1 MNHPNL
7 IQDAYRLLQGEISPE
22 AGIKLDLPHEEV
34 TPLAVLLEQYDMT
47 PVRQCQLLS
56 IYIAIKLALQRH
68 SECSSLAPGEALT
81 RKVLDGDYLYS
92 FYVELCLKWEEYDL
106 LTHLA
111 PIIKQMQIKRVEGR
125 AEDERLIKALELF
138 LQLENNRST
147 ATKAM

>member
-1 MNHPNL
+1 MIDVL
-7 IQDAYRLLQGEISPE
+7 IQDAYRLLQGELSPE
-22 AGIKLDLPHEEV
+22 AGIKVDLPCEEAA
-34 TPLAVLLEQYDMT
+34 PLATLLDQYDMSEF
-47 PVRQCQLLS
+47 RRCQRLS

-68 SECSSLAPGEALT
+68 SECSSLAPGETLT

-92 FYVELCLKWEEYDL
+92 FYVELCLKWEEFDL

-111 PIIKQMQIKRVEGR
+111 PIIKQLQIKRVEGR
-125 AEDERLIKALELF
+125 SEDERLLKAWELF